1 MKAKHILN
9 VNFPLT
15 KETYNELRK
24 GLKLGELK
32 WSNFPQELK
41 NAFHNFEA
49 EEREMDFE
57 KRLHEESTNEFDS
70 SI

>member
-9 VNFPLT
+9 AKFPLT
-15 KETYNELRK
+15 QETFNEIRK

-41 NAFHNFEA
+41 NAYHNFET

-57 KRLHEESTNEFDS
+57 KRLHEESSNEFDS